1 MAFTGFHHHKDLKIQ
16 RWGIYK
22 KKFKNGYNRIH
33 IYGYSISKIK
43 YNAKNLKTFRGFTL

>member
-22 KKFKNGYNRIH
+22 K
-33 IYGYSISKIK
+33 
-43 YNAKNLKTFRGFTL
+43 NLKMDIIEYIFMATPFQKLNIMLQKI